1 MEPLAA
7 PHSPISQRQLGRGR
21 SVHAQAELIRSRQ
34 RPPELGSYPCQPLYL
49 VPHHLQPG
57 QPRHPPVSLSSPSL
71 PPYDAYEL

>member
-1 MEPLAA
+1 MEPLAGL
-7 PHSPISQRQLGRGR
+7 HSRTSQRELGRRR

-57 QPRHPPVSLSSPSL
+57 QPRHPPVSLSSPPL
-71 PPYDAYEL
+71 PPLFI